1 MAKKV
6 LIIGATGSLGRVV
19 APYLL
24 ECSDDELTLFS
35 RRANSLPLDDPIR
48 ERAIAGDVYDAQAL
62 DAAVKGQDVVF
73 VALTGNL
80 ADMAR
85 EIVASMDRQGVR
97 RLIFI
102 TSMGILNEIPAWGA
116 AGNVENAP
124 ILQDYRNASDVVEA
138 SDLNY
143 TVIRPGWYDN
153 GPVDYEVT
161 TEGEPFGGHDV
172 SRRSIADLVMRLIA
186 DDNLYSRGN
195 IGINMPNS

>member
-6 LIIGATGSLGRVV
+6 LIIGATGFLGRVV

-24 ECSDDELTLFS
+24 EYSDDELTLFS
-35 RRANSLPLDDPIR
+35 RRANSLPLDDLIR

-62 DAAVKGQDVVF
+62 DAAVKGQDIVF

-124 ILQDYRNASDVVEA
+124 ILQDYRNASDV
-138 SDLNY
+138 
-143 TVIRPGWYDN
+143 
-153 GPVDYEVT
+153 
-161 TEGEPFGGHDV
+161 
-172 SRRSIADLVMRLIA
+172 SRSPI
-186 DDNLYSRGN
+186 
-195 IGINMPNS
+195 